1 MIYKITLWIVR
12 GLLVLLNGF
21 GDYQGKDKLP
31 KDTGY
36 VLVAPH
42 RSWLDPVMMAIAVY
56 PQPLVLMAKQELFK
70 PKPFA
75 WFIKKLGAFPVNREK
90 PGPSAIKYPVQ
101 QIKENQKALVI
112 FPTGTRYS
120 NEMKGGAVMI
130 ARLAKAPIVPM
141 VYQGPLT
148 FKDIIKRKKMHV
160 RIGDPIYIA
169 DQKLTKEEIANY
181 DQVLIQKFDELDKEI
196 NPPFL
201 AEVESWLIQ
210 HQWIG

>member
-1 MIYKITLWIVR
+1 MIYKITIWIVR

-21 GDYQGKDKLP
+21 GDYQGREKVP

-56 PQPLVLMAKQELFK
+56 PQPLVLM
-70 PKPFA
+70 
-75 WFIKKLGAFPVNREK
+75 
-90 PGPSAIKYPVQ
+90 AIKYPVQ

-196 NPPFL
+196 DPNYVYELP
-201 AEVESWLIQ
+201 VKKIR
-210 HQWIG
+210 

>member
-1 MIYKITLWIVR
+1 MSVR
-12 GLLVLLNGF
+12 GFLVLLNGF
-21 GDYQGKDKLP
+21 GDYQGREKVP

-75 WFIKKLGAFPVNREK
+75 CFIKKLDAFPVNREK

-112 FPTGTRYS
+112 W
-120 NEMKGGAVMI
+120 
-130 ARLAKAPIVPM
+130 
-141 VYQGPLT
+141 
-148 FKDIIKRKKMHV
+148 D
-160 RIGDPIYIA
+160 
-169 DQKLTKEEIANY
+169 
-181 DQVLIQKFDELDKEI
+181 
-196 NPPFL
+196 
-201 AEVESWLIQ
+201 
-210 HQWIG
+210 